1 VSFFLAEM
9 GDKTQIATVALAAQY
24 HAFFSVVA
32 GTTIGMLI
40 ANVPAVL
47 IGGRLAQRL
56 PVRLIHGVAAALF
69 AGLGIAALAGV
80 GAGMGL

>member
-1 VSFFLAEM
+1 
-9 GDKTQIATVALAAQY
+9 
-24 HAFFSVVA
+24 
-32 GTTIGMLI
+32 
-40 ANVPAVL
+40 VL

-56 PVRLIHGVAAALF
+56 PVRLIHGAAAALF